1 MSNIFFLEK
10 HGDTNIYI
18 KREDLHPFS
27 FGGNKVKIA
36 QELFADME
44 DRGFSSVISFG
55 SPTCCR
61 VYGSFKRDPL
71 LCSNEKGSG

>member
-1 MSNIFFLEK
+1 MSNLFFLEK
-10 HGDTNIYI
+10 HGDANIYI
-18 KREDLHPFS
+18 KREALHPFS

-55 SPTCCR
+55 SPT
-61 VYGSFKRDPL
+61 
-71 LCSNEKGSG
+71 SNMNRAVAHMAASKGIPC